1 MNTDLK
7 KFFSF
12 IVVLFAL
19 LFLIDFVG
27 FKVINYFFKKMKSG
41 TEYNVELAMNKIEA
55 DLFFI
60 GASQCVGNYDSKLFE
75 EELKLDTYNA
85 GMGGQRLDYQVIAA
99 NAIIKRK
106 VPKVIVWDFDP
117 KLLADDD
124 GVFFKLDLNTYYHSN
139 DDVKQRLQSIDE
151 FVYVKQVFKSY
162 RYNSKLMQIL
172 YSNLGKEETGKGYV
186 PYECKMK
193 QKMKVLKPNHYPEFG
208 VDTPRKIKLMSDQ
221 IKEWK
226 SKGIKVYV
234 LVSPIHR
241 QINYKIN
248 GIAAVEK
255 ICKENDVVFK
265 DFSQLENI
273 YSNPSYFRDEIHLC
287 QTGAELYSKLVADL
301 ISKNEQ

>member
-1 MNTDLK
+1 
-7 KFFSF
+7 
-12 IVVLFAL
+12 
-19 LFLIDFVG
+19 
-27 FKVINYFFKKMKSG
+27 
-41 TEYNVELAMNKIEA
+41 
-55 DLFFI
+55 
-60 GASQCVGNYDSKLFE
+60 
-75 EELKLDTYNA
+75 
-85 GMGGQRLDYQVIAA
+85 
-99 NAIIKRK
+99 
-106 VPKVIVWDFDP
+106 
-117 KLLADDD
+117 
-124 GVFFKLDLNTYYHSN
+124 
-139 DDVKQRLQSIDE
+139 
-151 FVYVKQVFKSY
+151 
-162 RYNSKLMQIL
+162 
-172 YSNLGKEETGKGYV
+172 
-186 PYECKMK
+186 
-193 QKMKVLKPNHYPEFG
+193 
-208 VDTPRKIKLMSDQ
+208 MSDQ